1 MTIAVGLA
9 AAMVPAAAADLAVE
23 PIYRPAVVVFRWT
36 GVYLGAHAG
45 GGTGYASEHA
55 QDFTYGTIRYVA
67 IPATINPKGWL
78 AGGTLGANYQI
89 ESWVIGIE
97 AQASWTNLNGSTAC
111 SMQTVPAIPP
121 VGTASCTTKLDAM
134 GTAAVRLGWAFDR
147 LLLYGK
153 GGAAWTNN
161 NWQVLL
167 LTTGQSLLFSTNE
180 LRWGWMAGVGVEY
193 AFTDRWSAKIEYNHM
208 DLGTDSLRFT
218 DQLTSNVW
226 IDADFKQRI
235 DIVKFGVNYR
245 FGVNP
250 ILIK

>member
-1 MTIAVGLA
+1 MIAVALA
-9 AAMVPAAAADLAVE
+9 SAMVPAAAADLAVE

-45 GGTGYASEHA
+45 GGSGSASEHA
-55 QDFTYGTIRYVA
+55 QDFTFGGLHYVP
-67 IPATINPKGWL
+67 IPATITPKGWL

-97 AQASWTNLNGSTAC
+97 GQASWTNLNGSTPC
-111 SMQTVPAIPP
+111 SMQTVPASPP

-134 GTAAVRLGWAFDR
+134 GTVAVRLGWAFDH

-167 LTTGQSLLFSTNE
+167 LTTGPQLLFSTNE

-208 DLGTDSLRFT
+208 DLGSDSLRFT

-226 IDADFKQRI
+226 MDADFKQRI
-235 DIVKFGVNYR
+235 DIVKVGVNYR